1 MVAEAV
7 CFIPCSKSKSA
18 GGGIESP
25 PYAWPGTGLEQAWSR
40 LQAARRGM
48 EHCLEGDTRP
58 TPAVHLYIG
67 SFYSAFD
74 AGLVK
79 RLIYSEKL
87 RLFIISAGYGVLD
100 AFEPARNYDAE
111 MRGRVARYWR
121 DAGLADVI
129 GDICLVLNPKRVY
142 GFFAGEPVWS
152 GSGAKYRYFF
162 TEGVKKAL
170 RSGLGPARAGCF
182 CNESGRGVKPIL
194 GALGRTFSA
203 CLSKGLDCDEII
215 EAAKTDGLKD
225 GGIIIGYADLLAGEQ
240 RI

>member
-1 MVAEAV
+1 LAVEAV
-7 CFIPCSKSKSA
+7 CFIPCCSSKSA

-25 PYAWPGTGLEQAWSR
+25 PYAWPGAGLERAWVR

-48 EHCLEGDTRP
+48 EHCIEGDSRP
-58 TPAVHLYIG
+58 TPAVHLYSG

-74 AGLVK
+74 AGLVE

-111 MRGRVARYWR
+111 MKGRVARYWR

-129 GDICLVLNPKRVY
+129 DDICLALTPKQVY

-162 TEGVKKAL
+162 TEGIKKAL
-170 RSGLGPARAGCF
+170 RSGFKPARAGCF
-182 CNESGRGVKPIL
+182 YRESGRGVSAIL
-194 GALGRTFSA
+194 GALGRTFSS
-203 CLSKGLDCDEII
+203 CLSKGLDCDEIV
-215 EAAKTDGLKD
+215 EAAKTGGLKE
-225 GGIIIGYADLLAGEQ
+225 GGIVIGYEDLLAGEH